1 MSLQT
6 LSKQNNIR
14 TPPEHSNIMSIDRRR
29 FPHSISVDGEPVV
42 SSLSMTHTLHLED
55 QKPIDEVLNEISE
68 IQGYEFSRGLRKLE
82 TEISIDTIDFDIRVG
97 VKLIQNSLGSVEA
110 PATDR
115 IRIKISTDNV
125 SSTEIKE
132 TFFSGLEICSSLVSR
147 TSMIWDKRETFSLT
161 VKLSDQMVGGRETSR
176 TSEGHAVEVFG
187 PNVRVRDVEKE
198 DLQSAVEK
206 LAEI

>member
-1 MSLQT
+1 
-6 LSKQNNIR
+6 
-14 TPPEHSNIMSIDRRR
+14 MSIDRRR

-42 SSLSMTHTLHLED
+42 NSLSVTHTLHLED

-68 IQGYEFSRGLRKLE
+68 IHGYEFNRGLRKLRS
-82 TEISIDTIDFDIRVG
+82 EISVDATDFDIKVG
-97 VKLIQNSLGSVEA
+97 VKLIQNSPSGVEA

-115 IRIKISTDNV
+115 IRIKISTENV
-125 SSTEIKE
+125 SSAEIKE
-132 TFFSGLEICSSLVSR
+132 TFNSGLEICSSLVSQ
-147 TSMIWDKRETFSLT
+147 TSKIWDERETFSLT

-187 PNVRVRDVEKE
+187 PNVRVRGVKKG